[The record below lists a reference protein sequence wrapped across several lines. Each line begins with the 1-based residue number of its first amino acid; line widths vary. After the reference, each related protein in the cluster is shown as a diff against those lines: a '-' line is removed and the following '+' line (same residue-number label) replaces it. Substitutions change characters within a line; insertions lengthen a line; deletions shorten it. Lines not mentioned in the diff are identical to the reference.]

1 MKIYS
6 ISDNIDTNIGLRLVG
21 INGKVVHEKEKV
33 IEEINR
39 VKKQKDIGLILIT
52 RKLAKLVPDL
62 VDELKLSAGLPLI
75 LEIPDRHVDPN
86 QDQEYITKYVQESIG
101 IKI

>member
-1 MKIYS
+1 MKIYC

-21 INGKVVHEKEKV
+21 INGKVIHEKEKV
-33 IEEINR
+33 IEEIER
-39 VKKQKDIGLILIT
+39 VRKDPEIGILLIT
-52 RKLAKLVPDL
+52 RKLAELVPDL
-62 VDELKLSAGLPLI
+62 IDEFKLNSGLPLI

-86 QDQEYITKYVQESIG
+86 SEVEYITDYVKDSIG

>member
-1 MKIYS
+1 MKIYC

-21 INGKVVHEKEKV
+21 INGVVIHEEEKV

-39 VKKQKDIGLILIT
+39 VRQKSDIGILLIT
-52 RKLAKLVPDL
+52 RKLAELVPDL
-62 VDELKLSAGLPLI
+62 IDDLKLSAELPLV
-75 LEIPDRHVDPN
+75 LEIPDRHVDPEEEP
-86 QDQEYITKYVQESIG
+86 EYITKYVQESIG

>member
-1 MKIYS
+1 MKIYC

-21 INGKVVHEKEKV
+21 INGIVIHEKEKV
-33 IEEINR
+33 IAEINR
-39 VKKQKDIGLILIT
+39 VRKKKDIGILLIT
-52 RKLAKLVPDL
+52 RKLAELVPEL
-62 VDELKLSAGLPLI
+62 VDELKLSNSLPLI
-75 LEIPDRHVDPN
+75 LEIPDRHVDPD

>member
-1 MKIYS
+1 MKIYC

-21 INGKVVHEKEKV
+21 INGKVIHKREKV

-39 VKKQKDIGLILIT
+39 VKKQDDIGILLIT
-52 RKLAKLVPDL
+52 RKLAEMVPAL
-62 VDELKLSAGLPLI
+62 VDELKLSEGLPLI
-75 LEIPDRHVDPN
+75 LVIPDRHVDPDQN
-86 QDQEYITKYVQESIG
+86 QEYITKYVQESIG